1 MTPILH
7 HSITPLGFASKSK
20 RVGIGGI
27 KDTTLHLLGKIEVY
41 RERRNAVILAHNYQL
56 GEIQDAADFVG
67 DSLELSRKAAETT
80 ADTIVF
86 CGVHFMAE
94 TAKILSP
101 RKTVL
106 LPDLEAGCP
115 MADMLTVEQ
124 LREFKA
130 QYPGRP
136 VVAYV
141 NTSAAVK
148 AEVDVCC
155 TSANAVKVVESVGAD
170 EVLFVPDKCLAD
182 YIASKTSKKIIPYPG
197 FCPTHVRIL
206 PEDILKQKA
215 LHPDALVI
223 VHPECTRAV
232 IQLADGVFSTS
243 GMLRFARESPAP
255 EFIIGTEEG
264 ILHRLW
270 KENPNKKFYSPTE
283 HAVCPNMKLITLEKL
298 VWSLEDMRYPI
309 ELPSD
314 IIDRARGAIRR
325 MLEIV

>member
-1 MTPILH
+1 MSTE
-7 HSITPLGFASKSK
+7 T
-20 RVGIGGI
+20 GGV
-27 KDTTLHLLGKIEVY
+27 KDTTLHLLGRIEVY
-41 RERRNAVILAHNYQL
+41 HGLRNAVILAHNYQL

-101 RKTVL
+101 DKTVL

-115 MADMLTVEQ
+115 MADMITADQ

-130 QYPGRP
+130 EHPGLP

-141 NTSAAVK
+141 NTSAEVK
-148 AEVDVCC
+148 AESDICC
-155 TSANAVKVVESVGAD
+155 TSANAVKAVESVPGD
-170 EVLFVPDKCLAD
+170 EVLFIPDKCLAD
-182 YIASKTSKKIIPYPG
+182 YVASKTSKKIIPYPG

-215 LHPDALVI
+215 LHPKALVI

-232 IQLADGVFSTS
+232 IRLADGVFSTS
-243 GMLRFARESPAP
+243 GMLRFAKESPAG
-255 EFIIGTEEG
+255 EFIIGTEYG
-264 ILHRLW
+264 ILHRLAR
-270 KENPNKKFYSPTE
+270 ENPDKRFYSPTE
-283 HAVCPNMKLITLEKL
+283 RAVCPNMKLITLEKL
-298 VWSLEDMRYPI
+298 AWSLEDMQYPI
-309 ELPSD
+309 ELPPD
-314 IIDRARGAIRR
+314 IIERARGAIQR
-325 MLEIV
+325 MLEIA